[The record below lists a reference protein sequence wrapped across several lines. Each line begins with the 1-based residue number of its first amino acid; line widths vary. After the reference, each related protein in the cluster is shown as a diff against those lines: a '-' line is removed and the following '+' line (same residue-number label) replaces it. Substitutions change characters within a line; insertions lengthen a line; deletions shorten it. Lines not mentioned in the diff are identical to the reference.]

1 MKRAF
6 SIGFVLLAVFAVGC
20 GKKAAS
26 SGPVRAEAW
35 LVNYLQDQRIGYSVA
50 RVQPLEDGLQF
61 DSYIHVK
68 LSMAGKSQE
77 VQSRS
82 TATTGPDMA
91 LRDFKMTF
99 SSQDRSFSA
108 SGRVED
114 GKLIVE
120 QSGGK
125 SRSGTLS
132 GPVFPVAALGRM
144 VARASLKAD
153 SVFRVPVFDASVLDV
168 IQAEIHVI
176 GREKLDIGGKEYN
189 AIKYTTQ
196 MSKVTMTTWVDEH
209 GLVLQEESPPA
220 MKSVRAEMKDVL
232 AGESSDSK
240 VDILTIFSVPV
251 DTLIPEPAVVRRA
264 KLEISGLEAKEYD
277 FASDNQRVVSESPI
291 VVEVTSPEP
300 PTTAIP
306 LPVKEQAEFLKPTVS
321 VQCDDAGIKTRA
333 TQELGKVTDAVEGA
347 RKLLSYVFTV
357 MDKEATASFPNAV
370 DVMKTLKGDCNEH
383 SVFYAALA
391 RAAGIPT
398 KVVVG
403 LVYLNGAFYYHA
415 WNEVYLGK
423 WVPVDATFG
432 EFPASALHF
441 KAAEGELAKQADVL
455 GLVGR
460 IKIKIL
466 EYSN

>member
-1 MKRAF
+1 
-6 SIGFVLLAVFAVGC
+6 
-20 GKKAAS
+20 
-26 SGPVRAEAW
+26 
-35 LVNYLQDQRIGYSVA
+35 
-50 RVQPLEDGLQF
+50 
-61 DSYIHVK
+61 
-68 LSMAGKSQE
+68 
-77 VQSRS
+77 
-82 TATTGPDMA
+82 
-91 LRDFKMTF
+91 
-99 SSQDRSFSA
+99 
-108 SGRVED
+108 
-114 GKLIVE
+114 
-120 QSGGK
+120 
-125 SRSGTLS
+125 
-132 GPVFPVAALGRM
+132 
-144 VARASLKAD
+144 
-153 SVFRVPVFDASVLDV
+153 
-168 IQAEIHVI
+168 
-176 GREKLDIGGKEYN
+176 
-189 AIKYTTQ
+189 
-196 MSKVTMTTWVDEH
+196 MTTWVDEH

-441 KAAEGELAKQADVL
+441 KVAEGELAKQADVL

-460 IKIKIL
+460 VKIKIL